1 MHEEIYSQVRD
12 HSFFIALKLLH
23 DVDKAEDVAQDVSIK
38 YLMKENGVNKPLN
51 WCSVV
56 TRNECYSLSKVKMNK
71 EILLSEEEIDSIV
84 ARSKKAMEE
93 SVKYANIPGKI
104 AKKLLSGED
113 HTLYLSYVRNK
124 TNIRKF
130 AAENDLSYHSATTK
144 IYRMKRN
151 LKSAYLLSQGY
162 RASPEIIDYNTNKNI
177 IKFIRIF
184 VKKMQENDLESLHK
198 YFENFDVKSIPKLD
212 IEKTFNYEIRITG
225 EHEFKCMIP
234 YKNSKN
240 EIKFSTFY
248 FYLNNRHRIK
258 ITKFIAQPIKVTKY
272 KMTLKEALKKLPDA
286 VKGIIPLNYDETT
299 KILGD

>member
-1 MHEEIYSQVRD
+1 MHEEIYSQVRN

-38 YLMKENGVNKPLN
+38 YLMKEDGVNKPLN

-56 TRNECYSLSKVKMNK
+56 TKNECYSLSKVKMNK

-84 ARSKKAMEE
+84 ARSKKTVEE
-93 SVKYANIPGKI
+93 SVKYTDIPGKL
-104 AKKLLSGED
+104 AKRFLSEKD
-113 HTLYLSYVRNK
+113 HLLYLSYVRNK

-130 AAENDLSYHSATTK
+130 AAENNLSYYSATTK

-177 IKFIRIF
+177 IKFIRTF
-184 VKKMQENDLESLHK
+184 AKKMQENDLESLHK

-225 EHEFKCMIP
+225 DRGFKCMIP
-234 YKNSKN
+234 YKNRKN
-240 EIKFSTFY
+240 EVNFSTFY
-248 FYLNNRHRIK
+248 FYLNKRHQIK
-258 ITKFIAQPIKVTKY
+258 ITKFIAQPIKVTKF
-272 KMTLKEALKKLPDA
+272 KMTMKEALKKLPDA
-286 VKGIIPLNYDETT
+286 EKGIIPLTYDETV
-299 KILGD
+299 KKLGD